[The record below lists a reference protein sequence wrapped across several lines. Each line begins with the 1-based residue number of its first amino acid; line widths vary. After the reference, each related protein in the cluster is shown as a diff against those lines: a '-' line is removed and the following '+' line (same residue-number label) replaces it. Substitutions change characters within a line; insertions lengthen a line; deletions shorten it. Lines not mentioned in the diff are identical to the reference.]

1 MWDDEFIKA
10 VFEIAFGDNAF
21 ERGYSQEEVLTRMR
35 QFSDA
40 AFKSGEVSDILCDLY
55 DIRNMA
61 KQEGFGALPK
71 DNDGTGFTI
80 MDCIDNCV
88 EHIEAMEQAS

>member
-1 MWDDEFIKA
+1 MTSI
-10 VFEIAFGDNAF
+10 NAD
-21 ERGYSQEEVLTRMR
+21 V
-35 QFSDA
+35 
-40 AFKSGEVSDILCDLY
+40 VSDILCDLY

-80 MDCIDNCV
+80 MECIENCI
-88 EHIEAMEQAS
+88 EHMEAAAGHNRK

>member
-1 MWDDEFIKA
+1 MTSI
-10 VFEIAFGDNAF
+10 NAD
-21 ERGYSQEEVLTRMR
+21 V
-35 QFSDA
+35 
-40 AFKSGEVSDILCDLY
+40 VSDILCDLY

-71 DNDGTGFTI
+71 DNDGTEFTI

-88 EHIEAMEQAS
+88 EHMEAAAGYNRK

>member
-1 MWDDEFIKA
+1 MWDDEFIK
-10 VFEIAFGDNAF
+10 VIFEIAFGENAF
-21 ERGYSQEEVLTRMR
+21 ERGYSQEEVLTRLR
-35 QFSDA
+35 EFSDA
-40 AFKSGEVSDILCDLY
+40 ALKSEAVSDILCDLH

-71 DNDGTGFTI
+71 DNDGTEFTI

>member
-1 MWDDEFIKA
+1 MTSI
-10 VFEIAFGDNAF
+10 NAD
-21 ERGYSQEEVLTRMR
+21 V
-35 QFSDA
+35 
-40 AFKSGEVSDILCDLY
+40 VSDTLCDLY

-80 MDCIDNCV
+80 MECIENCI
-88 EHIEAMEQAS
+88 EHMEAAAGYNRK

>member
-1 MWDDEFIKA
+1 ML
-10 VFEIAFGDNAF
+10 
-21 ERGYSQEEVLTRMR
+21 SSEVL
-35 QFSDA
+35 
-40 AFKSGEVSDILCDLY
+40 SDILCDLY

-71 DNDGTGFTI
+71 DNDGTEFTI

-88 EHIEAMEQAS
+88 EKLEGETA

>member
-1 MWDDEFIKA
+1 MWDDEFIKE

-21 ERGYSQEEVLTRMR
+21 ERGYSQEEVLTRLR

-40 AFKSGEVSDILCDLY
+40 ALKSEEVSDILCDLH

>member
-1 MWDDEFIKA
+1 MTSI
-10 VFEIAFGDNAF
+10 NAD
-21 ERGYSQEEVLTRMR
+21 V
-35 QFSDA
+35 
-40 AFKSGEVSDILCDLY
+40 VSDILCDLY

-80 MDCIDNCV
+80 MECIENCI
-88 EHIEAMEQAS
+88 EHMEAAAGYNRK

>member
-21 ERGYSQEEVLTRMR
+21 ERGYSQEEVLTRLR

-40 AFKSGEVSDILCDLY
+40 ALKSEEVSDILCDLH

>member
-1 MWDDEFIKA
+1 MAKHYRVINSEA
-10 VFEIAFGDNAF
+10 
-21 ERGYSQEEVLTRMR
+21 
-35 QFSDA
+35 
-40 AFKSGEVSDILCDLY
+40 VSDILCDLH

-88 EHIEAMEQAS
+88 EQLEEVKNA